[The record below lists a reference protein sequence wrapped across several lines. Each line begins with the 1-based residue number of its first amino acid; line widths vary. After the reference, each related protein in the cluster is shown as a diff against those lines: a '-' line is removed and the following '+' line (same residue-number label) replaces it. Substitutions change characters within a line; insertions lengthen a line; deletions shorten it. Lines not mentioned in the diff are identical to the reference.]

1 MNDIQ
6 KQKIISTFR
15 KAGKEKMS
23 DLFIEAAEL
32 TGWLLCDAEKNGF
45 TRPQAIEMAKQHL
58 LNMANAW
65 KEFAENHLETICRSI
80 KPRNVEGTSAK

>member
-15 KAGKEKMS
+15 KAGKEKIS

-32 TGWLLCDAEKNGF
+32 TGWLVGDAEKRGF
-45 TRPQAIEMAKQHL
+45 TRPQAIEIAKQHL
-58 LNMANAW
+58 LNMSDTW
-65 KEFAENHLETICRSI
+65 KEFAENHLEALCRSI
-80 KPRNVEGTSAK
+80 KPRLKLK